1 MPKSDGLQH
10 RYPDPNRP
18 LTPAWHGDIGEGS
31 RDSRGSF
38 WTRSLPGKDRGPQ
51 YQGGLVMPGTSLL
64 RAVAIEL
71 ALTLRAAVLWTL
83 GWAIVG
89 IGILYGL
96 MGLIAL
102 AN

>member
-1 MPKSDGLQH
+1 
-10 RYPDPNRP
+10 
-18 LTPAWHGDIGEGS
+18 
-31 RDSRGSF
+31 
-38 WTRSLPGKDRGPQ
+38 
-51 YQGGLVMPGTSLL
+51 MPGTSLL